1 MTAPLMPGILSGQ
14 GFSFSVDLRR
24 LFRRFRL
31 TGLEI
36 TPSKRNDLQT
46 LIPRP
51 AIPFQI
57 VLQLQYAFHIDQR
70 TTVQFSFCKL
80 RGDSAKSN
88 DLIILR
94 SCVSSLTGSLRK
106 IKPKI
111 GPVIG
116 TDFQFNIIRYN
127 TADDG
132 YICHYTPFCLTAKIS
147 I

>member
-1 MTAPLMPGILSGQ
+1 MPGILSGQ

-70 TTVQFSFCKL
+70 TAVQFSFCEL

-94 SCVSSLTGSLRK
+94 SCVSSLTGALRK

-111 GPVIG
+111 AEYLRDRRLCAAASQLLLGSSV
-116 TDFQFNIIRYN
+116 TE
-127 TADDG
+127 TAMDSGFDTVSG
-132 YICHYTPFCLTAKIS
+132 
-147 I
+147 